1 MIVIVNSF
9 TELISLISIIPFL
22 AVLVN
27 PSGIYNIFFIKEI
40 AKLLKITNT
49 NEMLLPLTVIFLMG
63 TLISGITRLIFCFLT
78 YRVAGNVGSELSSN
92 AFKNYLYKSYN
103 YHLSTNSNILITT
116 LQKDIGEIIYMIFVP
131 IIQLI
136 SALIISFCNNYFFI
150 FYKFLYIIFE
160 LNYYFHSL
168 FFIFQIEFWYYCQN
182 L

>member
-1 MIVIVNSF
+1 MKKKYLNDSNVFYLIKRTWSFLSRTRKKEINFLFLIVIVNSF

-92 AFKNYLYKSYN
+92 AFKNYLY
-103 YHLSTNSNILITT
+103 
-116 LQKDIGEIIYMIFVP
+116 
-131 IIQLI
+131 
-136 SALIISFCNNYFFI
+136 
-150 FYKFLYIIFE
+150 
-160 LNYYFHSL
+160 
-168 FFIFQIEFWYYCQN
+168 
-182 L
+182 